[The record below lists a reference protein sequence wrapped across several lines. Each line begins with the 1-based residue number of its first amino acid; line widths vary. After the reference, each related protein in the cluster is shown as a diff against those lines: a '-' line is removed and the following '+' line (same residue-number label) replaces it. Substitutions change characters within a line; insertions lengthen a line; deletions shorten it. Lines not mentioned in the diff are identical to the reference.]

1 MFLKHLAQHVAHSE
15 CLSRVAIIIII
26 HIHIIIMI
34 MCLSTLES
42 TLVLRVLSRNGGV
55 TKAQGSPVPRPSWGP
70 RHLCVLSLPPSVMVP
85 SLAASELLRSHR
97 SWALFPKSCKA

>member
-15 CLSRVAIIIII
+15 CLSCVALIIIII

-42 TLVLRVLSRNGGV
+42 TLVLRVLSRNRGV

-85 SLAASELLRSHR
+85 SLAASELLRPQKLGPFS
-97 SWALFPKSCKA
+97 